1 MCESPWGGEVSS
13 CSMIPAGSRPL
24 AGGHGASHLS
34 LPQIPPST
42 KEWCEHVPP
51 VRPRRDR

>member
-24 AGGHGASHLS
+24 AGGHGASHL
-34 LPQIPPST
+34 
-42 KEWCEHVPP
+42 
-51 VRPRRDR
+51 